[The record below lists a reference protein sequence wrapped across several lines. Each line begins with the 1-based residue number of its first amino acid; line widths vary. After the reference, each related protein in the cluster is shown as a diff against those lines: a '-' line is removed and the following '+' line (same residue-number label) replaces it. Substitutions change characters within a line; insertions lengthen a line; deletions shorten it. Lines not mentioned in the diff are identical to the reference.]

1 MAIIKDV
8 KNTKYAG
15 ESLVYDCIKDN
26 LPDDVICYY
35 NREVEGKQFDY
46 CLLIEGMGIFL
57 IEVKGWTPD
66 NIIKVLSPD
75 EIYTTLYDKPVISPK
90 KQVNS
95 YKFSLVNVYND
106 KFYIDPLVMDL
117 VCYPFISLSEYKK
130 LGLDIISEEEFTLF
144 KEDIFNPKRFADK
157 LAKVYKKSKYSEK
170 YRDKFIGTTYDKS
183 KVLFEGYSS
192 QVKTNC
198 LINDYSELRI
208 FSNTILLNDII
219 DISKNYFQ
227 GIKQIIFVNTQDEAD
242 QIIKNINSGFLS
254 LGLTVKKRN
263 IEICKSN
270 HDIFEFGKKCY
281 SFFNFELYVIE
292 NINSL
297 IDSNLIIK
305 NGKIGSFEPIIS
317 KLCEKCSFNYQQY
330 EIEHAPIDKHIYV
343 KAGAG
348 TGKTFSMISRISFI
362 CNQSSG
368 SDIFDVKNEIAMLTF
383 TRDAADNMKKRIK
396 QAFLNYFLITKDNK
410 YLDLVSGIE
419 NMCISTIHSFTG
431 DIIKNTSTALGIGGD
446 FRTVSGNY
454 QKQLIFDDYL
464 NIFLEKKNSDDSM
477 FFESIPMSMYEFR
490 KKMITFSDSLYEK
503 GFDIKNSTIE
513 AFGVPPA
520 ELAFFNEFI
529 EEVIAR
535 TEIEY
540 TKLLFDNNSISLK
553 EYMLYLNKCV
563 KDESFNTNLYKYK
576 FIFIDEFQDVDD
588 PQIYAFLKMQSQI
601 GFKFFIVG
609 DLKQS
614 IYRFRG
620 ATMAAFD
627 KMGCNNTELWTKYS
641 LNINYRT
648 DSALLETFHPIF
660 NNMGLKGLIPYDSKE
675 DQLKGGIN
683 GSDSDESFK
692 IINFDKNDDES
703 KFDKLFK
710 SVLER
715 KRILEER
722 LNGEDLSDAE
732 RTIAIL
738 VRKNSQ
744 INELVR
750 ESRNYDDIFLETD
763 SSGDLYRLQSTIDLV
778 KLTAALCNPRN
789 YIYLLDLV
797 MSNNVNIS
805 IPVENLIDM
814 TDYEK
819 LNILTDYLDQYF
831 LAIMDCKWKDIV
843 SDIQNKPVL
852 MMLRRIYDK
861 TQPWKSYSRDEDRQL
876 YYRMNYDL
884 VFEELTNDNKNYYLT
899 IESINESLHL
909 LMEIGAQKNSKTI
922 EDNGKKIHIICTTVH
937 KSKGLEYDSVYL
949 PYTYSKIDELQRNS
963 IETTVEDGKV
973 GYCISVDGFSYLNNL
988 FSVKD
993 EIEECMMEESRILYV
1008 ALTRA
1013 INIFV
1018 WLKSSRQSDN
1028 CWGDMLDYSEV

>member
-26 LPDDVICYY
+26 LPDNVICYY

-66 NIIKVLSPD
+66 NIIKVVSPD

-90 KQVNS
+90 KQANS
-95 YKFSLVNVYND
+95 YKFSLINTYED
-106 KFYIDPLVMDL
+106 KFNINPLVMDL

-130 LGLDIISEEEFTLF
+130 IGLDIASEEEFTLF

-170 YRDKFIGTTYDKS
+170 YRDKLIGSTYAKS
-183 KVLFEGYSS
+183 KILFEGYSN
-192 QVKTNC
+192 QVKSNPS
-198 LINDYSELRI
+198 INDYSELRI
-208 FSNTILLNDII
+208 YPNTVLLNEIV
-219 DISKNYFQ
+219 DISEHYFK
-227 GIKQIIFVNTQDEAD
+227 GVKQIVFVNTQEEAD
-242 QIIKNINSGFLS
+242 QIIRNISSKFNS

-263 IEICKSN
+263 IEICNDNS
-270 HDIFEFGKKCY
+270 DIFEYGKKSY
-281 SFFNFELYVIE
+281 SFFNFELYVVNGIKD
-292 NINSL
+292 IS
-297 IDSNLIIK
+297 DDYMIIK
-305 NGKIGSFEPIIS
+305 NGDVNSSNSIIVELS
-317 KLCEKCSFNYQQY
+317 KRCSFNYQQY
-330 EIEHAPIDKHIYV
+330 KIEHAPIDKHIQV

-368 SDIFDVKNEIAMLTF
+368 SDVFDVKNEIAMLTF
-383 TRDAADNMKKRIK
+383 TRDAADNMKRRIK
-396 QAFLNYFLITKDNK
+396 QAFLNYYLITKDNK
-410 YLDLVSGIE
+410 YLNLVSGIE

-431 DIIKNTSTALGIGGD
+431 DIIRNTSTALGIGGD
-446 FRTVSGNY
+446 FRTISGNY

-464 NIFLEKKNSDDSM
+464 SSFLERKNSEDAM
-477 FFESIPMSMYEFR
+477 FFNNIPMSMYDFR
-490 KKMITFSDSLYEK
+490 KRMLTFSDSLYEK
-503 GFDIKNSTIE
+503 GFDIKTSTIK
-513 AFGVPPA
+513 AFGVAPT
-520 ELAFFNEFI
+520 ELSFFNEFI
-529 EEVIAR
+529 EEVIAK
-535 TEIEY
+535 TELDFS
-540 TKLLFDNNSISLK
+540 KLLFDNNAISLK

-563 KDESFNTNLYKYK
+563 NDESFNTNLYKYK
-576 FIFIDEFQDVDD
+576 YIFIDEFQDVDD
-588 PQIYAFLKMQSQI
+588 PQIYAFLKMQDKI

-627 KMGCNNTELWTKYS
+627 KMGCDNSELWNDYS
-641 LNINYRT
+641 LNVNYRT
-648 DSALLETFHPIF
+648 DSTLLDTFHPIF
-660 NNMGLKGLIPYDSKE
+660 NNMGLRGMIPYNAEE
-675 DQLKGGIN
+675 DRLKSDIN
-683 GSDSDESFK
+683 GKDSELSFEV
-692 IINFDKNDDES
+692 INYNKNDEES
-703 KFDKLFK
+703 KFDKLFN
-710 SVLER
+710 SIIER
-715 KRILEER
+715 KKILEER
-722 LNGEDLSDAE
+722 LNKDDLSDAE

-744 INELVR
+744 INEIVR
-750 ESRNYDDIFLETD
+750 EARNYEDIFIETD
-763 SSGDLYRLQSTIDLV
+763 SSGDLYQLQSTIDLA

-789 YIYLLDLV
+789 YVYLLDLL

-819 LNILTDYLDQYF
+819 LSILTDYLDQYF
-831 LAIMDCKWKDIV
+831 FTIMECKWSDIV

-852 MMLRRIYDK
+852 MMLRRIYDS
-861 TQPWKSYSRDEDRQL
+861 TQPWKSYSRDENRQL

-884 VFEELTNDNKNYYLT
+884 VFEELTNDNKNHYLT

-909 LMEIGAQKNSKTI
+909 SMEIGTAKNSKTI
-922 EDNGKKIHIICTTVH
+922 EDIEKKIHVICTTVH
-937 KSKGLEYDSVYL
+937 KSKGLEYDSVFL
-949 PYTYSKIDELQRNS
+949 PYTNGKIDELQKNGL
-963 IETTVEDGKV
+963 ETTVENDKV
-973 GYCISVDGFSYLNNL
+973 GYCISVDGFSYSNDL
-988 FSVKD
+988 FYEED
-993 EIEECMMEESRILYV
+993 EIKENMMEESRILYV

-1013 INIFV
+1013 INKFV
-1018 WLKSSRQSDN
+1018 WLRYDQQNGD
-1028 CWGDMLDYSEV
+1028 CWGEMLDHSEV